1 MNSVN
6 KMRNKSHMIIS
17 IKAEKVLDKT
27 QQHFFAKSHFLNID
41 VEGTLYKTIKAIDQ
55 KHNTSILLN
64 AFSLISGTT

>member
-27 QQHFFAKSHFLNID
+27 QQHFFAKSHFLD